1 MGQQLIPP
9 DPSDIQ
15 EIALREALEERYL
28 AYALSTIMHRA
39 LPDARDGLKPVHR
52 RLLYAMRILRLDPGA
67 AFKKCAR
74 VVGDVIGKFH
84 PHGDQAVYDALV
96 RLAQD
101 FAQRYPLIDGQG
113 NFGNVDGDNAAAM
126 RYTEARLTEVA
137 RLLLDGLDENAVD
150 FRPTYDGSE
159 EEPVVLPGAFPNLLA
174 NGSQGIAVGMA
185 TAIPPHNA
193 AELCDAA
200 LHLIDNPNART
211 KTLLKYVPG
220 PDFPT
225 GGIIVDPPAVIAEA
239 YATGRGGFRVR
250 ARWTTED
257 AGRGTY
263 FVVITE
269 IPWLVQKSR
278 LVEKLA
284 ELLNEKKLPLVADVR
299 DESAEDI
306 RLVIEPRARTVDPE
320 LLMESLF
327 KLTELE
333 SRIPLNMN
341 VLVKGRVPKVVGLAE
356 ALREWLDHRRDV
368 LLRRSNHRL
377 GQIEHRLE
385 VLGGFLVAYLNIDK
399 VIKIIR
405 REDEPKPVLMRTF
418 KLTEVQAEAVLNMRL
433 RNLRKLEEMEIR
445 SEEKALRDERKAL
458 HELVRS
464 EKKQWSKVAEEI
476 KAVRVAFGPKTPLG
490 KRRTGFAEAPE
501 HDEAAIEEATAVR
514 EPITVVV
521 SEKGWIRALKGTVT
535 DLSGVAFKSDDGLK
549 FAFPA
554 ETTSKILIFATNGRF
569 YTIEASKLPG
579 GRGHGEPVRL
589 FVDLEEEADLVSV
602 FPLVGGRKFLV
613 ASREGRGFVIPEDD
627 CVATTRKGK
636 QILNVTM
643 PDEARA
649 IAVIEGECVAAIGEN
664 RKMIVFGLDQVP
676 EMGRGRGV
684 RLQRYKDGGLS
695 DLKTFKG
702 ADGLS
707 WHDAAGRL
715 FSLSLKELA
724 DWRGNR
730 ADAGRIAP
738 KGFPRS
744 NKFGRPPETGKSNGK
759 ANGGH

>member
-1 MGQQLIPP
+1 MATTLIP
-9 DPSDIQ
+9 DPPNVQ
-15 EIALREALEERYL
+15 EITLRDALEERYL

-52 RLLYAMRILRLDPGA
+52 RLLYAMRLLRLDPGA

-113 NFGNVDGDNAAAM
+113 NFGNIDGDNPAAM

-137 RLLLDGLDENAVD
+137 RLLIEGIDEDAVD

-200 LHLIDNPNART
+200 LHLIEHPNTRSRN
-211 KTLLKYVPG
+211 LLKYVPG

-225 GGIIVDPPAVIAEA
+225 GGVIVDDPAAIAES
-239 YATGRGGFRVR
+239 YVTGRGSFRVR
-250 ARWTTED
+250 ARWAKED
-257 AGRGTY
+257 TSRGGWQI
-263 FVVITE
+263 VVTE

-278 LVEKLA
+278 LVEKIA
-284 ELLNEKKLPLVADVR
+284 ELINDKKLPLVGDVR
-299 DESAEDI
+299 DESAEDL
-306 RLVIEPRARTVDPE
+306 RLVIEPRARTVDAE

-341 VLVKGRVPKVVGLAE
+341 VLVKGKIPKVVGLAE

-368 LLRRSNHRL
+368 LLRRTNHRL
-377 GQIEHRLE
+377 RQIENRLE
-385 VLGGFLVAYLNIDK
+385 VLGGYLVAYLNLDR
-399 VIKIIR
+399 VIRIIR
-405 REDEPKPVLMRTF
+405 NEDEPKPVLVRTF
-418 KLTEVQAEAVLNMRL
+418 KLSEVQADAILNMRL
-433 RNLRKLEEMEIR
+433 RNLRKLEEMEIKTEDR
-445 SEEKALRDERKAL
+445 DLRAERKKL
-458 HELVRS
+458 GDLVKS
-464 EKKQWSKVAEEI
+464 EKDQWKTVADEI
-476 KAVRVAFGPKTPLG
+476 KAVRATFGPKTPLG
-490 KRRTGFAEAPE
+490 KRRATFSQAPE
-501 HDEAAIEEATAVR
+501 HDEAAIEEAMVIR

-521 SEKGWIRALKGTVT
+521 SQKGWIRALKGTVT
-535 DLSGVAFKSDDGLK
+535 DLSGVTFKADDGLR

-554 ETTSKILIFATNGRF
+554 ETTSKCLIFATNGRF
-569 YTIEASKLPG
+569 YTIEVGKLPG

-589 FVDLEEEADLVSV
+589 FIDMEQESDLVTV
-602 FPLVGGRKFLV
+602 FTAVGGRKFLV
-613 ASREGRGFVIPEDD
+613 GSRAGRGFVVPEDE
-627 CVATTRKGK
+627 CIANTRKGK
-636 QILNVTM
+636 QVLNVSP

-649 IAVIEGECVAAIGEN
+649 MCIVAGEAVAAIGEN
-664 RKMIVFGLDQVP
+664 RKLVVFGLDQVP
-676 EMGRGRGV
+676 EMTRGRGV
-684 RLQRYKDGGLS
+684 RLQRYKDGGLC
-695 DLKTFKG
+695 DIKTFKA

-707 WHDAAGRL
+707 WTDSAGRA
-715 FSLSLKELA
+715 FTLSMKELA

-744 NKFGRPPETGKSNGK
+744 NKFG
-759 ANGGH
+759 